1 MATTDDVREVADEC
15 DALLRRAAECDPRSA
30 EPLQVMASLR
40 AAQGRTEEALEAL
53 RQSIAQV
60 RPSVR
65 RVLRPVHHHTFC
77 HVISSRRMKTIRIR
91 TAATS
96 ARADQWI
103 RRSYPSSQWRGARDA
118 QDEEDNEFLGEY
130 DVSFEFRFE
139 TAKLLL
145 ELDTSTDE
153 AIDVLEELLEERDD
167 VVDVWHLLALANH
180 GCCAFDKVRAPRVC
194 FSSIS
199 SWQQRRLLLGVL

>member
-1 MATTDDVREVADEC
+1 
-15 DALLRRAAECDPRSA
+15 
-30 EPLQVMASLR
+30 MASLR

-96 ARADQWI
+96 VRADQWI

-194 FSSIS
+194 FSSIIYFF
-199 SWQQRRLLLGVL
+199 